1 MESFF
6 ATRCRQVSHLTP
18 PTSLPSISCR
28 HSKLLLLSRINRL
41 VSRAEP
47 QHQHHHKHRYRQ
59 SLHRHRADNL
69 PAFFPSIHRSI
80 PSFISAALRLVS
92 DRWIHPPTLP
102 DYGTCRFL
110 SIRLRHGKCSTVV
123 QPALSAAETAAYFSA
138 LRAEILSQSTSIRG

>member
-1 MESFF
+1 M
-6 ATRCRQVSHLTP
+6 
-18 PTSLPSISCR
+18 
-28 HSKLLLLSRINRL
+28 LLLLSRINRL

-110 SIRLRHGKCSTVV
+110 SIRLRHANQIFRLAFWSWMTWTEPGN
-123 QPALSAAETAAYFSA
+123 PRSATE
-138 LRAEILSQSTSIRG
+138 